1 MTGLKQCARSAIA
14 IRFARPGQL
23 ENERRTGSEITK
35 MAGIWDALR
44 ARQTSSATVTV
55 RRQPARHLLS
65 VAKSPPTLPS
75 LKRPPQKTLLC
86 ALLGLAALSVLAAT
100 ATLTPAP
107 LALPSGWPAPILPA
121 DNPLTR
127 EGVELGKLL
136 FADKRLSARHRQNCI
151 NCHREP
157 LAFSDG
163 QVFSTG
169 ADGIQGLRSSPPIFN
184 QAWHPSFGW
193 DGIRPRL
200 RDQAL
205 AAITNEIE
213 MHAEP
218 ATVEADLN
226 KDETMRTRFATVFGS
241 PEITM
246 ERIGLALEQFMLA
259 IPAHDAKYD
268 RVMRGEATFTAEE
281 KLGHD
286 LFHTLPDPTTGRRG
300 AGCFQCHP
308 GPLFSDFAFRNNGL
322 DRVFADNGRGDVT
335 KLPTDNGRFKTPSL
349 RNVAITAP
357 YMHNGRF
364 GTLERVIEHYSGGI
378 RSSATLAPELASLP
392 ADGYALTT
400 DEQRALVA
408 FLRTLTETSLAPGR

>member
-1 MTGLKQCARSAIA
+1 MLAATGL
-14 IRFARPGQL
+14 
-23 ENERRTGSEITK
+23 
-35 MAGIWDALR
+35 
-44 ARQTSSATVTV
+44 
-55 RRQPARHLLS
+55 
-65 VAKSPPTLPS
+65 S
-75 LKRPPQKTLLC
+75 L
-86 ALLGLAALSVLAAT
+86 LAAT

-107 LALPSGWPAPILPA
+107 LAVPPGWPAPTLPA

-127 EGVELGKLL
+127 EGIELGKLL

-213 MHAEP
+213 MHAVP

-226 KDETMRTRFATVFGS
+226 KDAGLRARFATVFGS

-268 RVMRGEATFTAEE
+268 RVLRGDAKFTPEE
-281 KLGHD
+281 QLGHD
-286 LFHTLPDPTTGRRG
+286 LFHALPDPATSRRG

-335 KLPTDNGRFKTPSL
+335 KRPEDNGTFKTPSL
-349 RNVAITAP
+349 RNVSVTAP

-364 GTLERVIEHYSGGI
+364 GTLERVIAHYSGGI
-378 RSSATLAPELASLP
+378 RHSGTLAPELALLSGG
-392 ADGYALTT
+392 GYALTNE
-400 DEQRALVA
+400 EQRALVA
-408 FLRTLTETSLAPGR
+408 FLRTLTETSLASPR